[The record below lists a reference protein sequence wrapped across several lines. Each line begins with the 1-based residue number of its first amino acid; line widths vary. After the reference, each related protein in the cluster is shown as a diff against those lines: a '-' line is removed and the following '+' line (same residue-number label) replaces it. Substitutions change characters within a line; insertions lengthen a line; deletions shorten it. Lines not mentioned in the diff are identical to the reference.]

1 MGAVM
6 VDIKELEEKAKSK
19 FGKYT
24 PEKPTPFMAFLG
36 KYVFRTRTPLNSFVG
51 GAISAGTLVY
61 WAMTKNILPLCAW
74 LLIDLLMSLGARFY
88 WRAEGKRLDREITRL
103 NSEIQQINQEVNER
117 KQYFEKIKEDLAKS
131 TLN

>member
-1 MGAVM
+1 M
-6 VDIKELEEKAKSK
+6 VEVKELEEKAQSK

-36 KYVFRTRTPLNSFVG
+36 KYIFRSKTPLNSFTG

-61 WAMTKNILPLCAW
+61 WVITKNIIPLLAW
-74 LLIDLLMSLGARFY
+74 LAFDITYTMGAQFY

-103 NSEIQQINQEVNER
+103 NSEIQQIHEEVDER
-117 KQYFEKIKEDLAKS
+117 KKYFEKIKEE
-131 TLN
+131 LNKTSLN